1 MCWDH
6 IDDEG
11 NSIRGVLV
19 NKNGPGEFSV
29 TSTGATI
36 CDKTRNRHEA
46 AAKIQEG
53 QEDHV
58 YNKLQENMNK
68 KLLKRAMGWSD
79 DGNESGTST
88 SQASEDNDAG
98 GNMTSDE
105 FSDELKPAAVVEKA
119 SAKQDNVAKPAAKA
133 V

>member
-68 KLLKRAMGWSD
+68 KLH
-79 DGNESGTST
+79 NIQIEIESRDSHMFLG
-88 SQASEDNDAG
+88 
-98 GNMTSDE
+98 
-105 FSDELKPAAVVEKA
+105 LYLL
-119 SAKQDNVAKPAAKA
+119 
-133 V
+133 